1 MIKSNAKCEQKSQTL
16 MPLPKKSLLEE
27 PDKEFKIYMS
37 EMLKQSYEGIIF
49 IKHNNLEE
57 NSSEIKER

>member
-1 MIKSNAKCEQKSQTL
+1 MWTKTSDFDAT
-16 MPLPKKSLLEE
+16 PKKSLLEE
-27 PDKEFKIYMS
+27 PDKEFEIYMS

-49 IKHNNLEE
+49 IKHNDLEE